1 MTKWLRYILILSL
14 LLTCTGCWSKIE
26 LDEWVFVYGLF
37 IDVGEQPG
45 TLKVYISTPLPN
57 HLNNG
62 EQSGG
67 NSPGEKPYA
76 LISKTADTIPDA
88 LQKIQEDMTRR
99 LNLSEIRV
107 IVIGKKFAALGI
119 ADLLEWIK
127 RESSVSMG
135 AFMLAADNI
144 SDIAQLTPVYEQAP
158 TQVLTSFASERHMM
172 NTTARDCL
180 ISNAAGLGFP
190 LTYLYSER
198 IPSEEQPKQILNWTG
213 IGGAALFN
221 KEKMK
226 GRLEIEEGKALA
238 WAYGR
243 LQNPIYS
250 IVWDGEKSRAS
261 VLFTQSNSSYEAK
274 LEDGRPVFTIR
285 ISGRASVSKVRDIK
299 KRNSLHLSAVIIERL
314 NERIGSEV
322 ERAMEATQQASTDVL
337 RLGELLE
344 WKYPSYWQAH
354 REDWEKTYKE
364 GTTIKII
371 TDFKINDFGK
381 QTQDS

>member
-1 MTKWLRYILILSL
+1 MTKWLRCSLILSL
-14 LLTCTGCWSKIE
+14 LVSCTGCWSKIE
-26 LDEWVFVYGLF
+26 LDEWVFVYGIF
-37 IDVGEQPG
+37 IDVGDQPG
-45 TLKVYISTPLPN
+45 TLKVSISTPLPN

-62 EQSGG
+62 QQSGG
-67 NSPGEKPYA
+67 NTPSDKPYA
-76 LISKTADTIPDA
+76 LTSKTADTIPDA

-107 IVIGKKFAALGI
+107 IVIGKKFASLGI
-119 ADLLEWIK
+119 TDLLEWIK

-135 AFMLAADNI
+135 AFMLIADNI

-172 NTTARDCL
+172 NTTAKDCL
-180 ISNAAGLGFP
+180 ISNAAGFGFP
-190 LTYLYSER
+190 LTYLYSEP
-198 IPSEEQPKQILNWTG
+198 IPSEEQPEKMLHWAG
-213 IGGAALFN
+213 IRGAALFN

-226 GRLEIEEGKALA
+226 GSLKIEEGTALA

-261 VLFTQSNSSYEAK
+261 VLFTQATSGYEAK
-274 LEDGRPVFTIR
+274 LEDGRPVFTIHIR
-285 ISGRASVSKVRDIK
+285 GRASVSKVRDIK
-299 KRNSLHLSAVIIERL
+299 NRDSVHLSAVLIERL

-322 ERAMEATQQASTDVL
+322 ERALRATQLASTDVL

-344 WKYPSYWQAH
+344 WKYPSYWQANG
-354 REDWEKTYKE
+354 EDWEKIYKE